1 MSFFPER
8 NRGTDILIQIDEVQ
22 VCGDTGK
29 EPISL
34 QSRSFSTSGRW
45 PYFSTP
51 PGSTLLLK
59 SWPACWSLLS
69 VVSQPLLDVPT
80 FTTSLYLLLSQMKPH
95 CIHMSLFCSKPNQQ
109 VTHTL
114 PCYFLKVESVPPGWP
129 VHCPYLA
136 FICFSLDLCSHSFP
150 PHTVLLAWLI
160 PTWPLGPNL
169 SSSFLYNQTWQPSPE
184 QPFLLEDS

>member
-114 PCYFLKVESVPPGWP
+114 ALLLLKSGKCSTRLACALSILSFHMLLSGPLLTLLPPT
-129 VHCPYLA
+129 HCIARLA
-136 FICFSLDLCSHSFP
+136 H
-150 PHTVLLAWLI
+150 PHLTIRSQLELLL
-160 PTWPLGPNL
+160 PL
-169 SSSFLYNQTWQPSPE
+169 
-184 QPFLLEDS
+184 